1 MPAMRAANAKR
12 KAGAI
17 SPFPTGAN
25 KAPQPRAKRPAS
37 DLPASDLPASDRPAS
52 DLPAHT
58 WRVAFALTTQE
69 GAMQTPVNAEVSAAT
84 AKRAAKQARAYLR
97 TLKLGGILG
106 AVVATVRED
115 GPQAAFA
122 ALAA

>member
-1 MPAMRAANAKR
+1 MLAMRAANAKR

-17 SPFPTGAN
+17 GPFPTGAN
-25 KAPQPRAKRPAS
+25 KAPQPRAK
-37 DLPASDLPASDRPAS
+37 RPAS

-69 GAMQTPVNAEVSAAT
+69 GAMQTPVNAEVSAPT
-84 AKRAAKQARAYLR
+84 AKRAAKLARAYLR